1 MQPSSNSNL
10 ALLAN
15 AVTMIAIGTAGPLA
29 VLLLASLFLV
39 SKGINGLASAQLGA
53 GLVGL
58 SCFLLGMVAFVGQ
71 VLCFFSP
78 LSQDTKTKLGVCM
91 VCGVLSFVPFIGF
104 LFGLVSLIA
113 YLFFLYGL
121 CTDLRAPHLAAKFNS
136 SAFMGL
142 LAILFCFGSIF
153 AVFVIGPAAML
164 GWAVGF
170 VLGLFSFARYVQTI
184 ISLAVQA
191 HTLKASAPQVVE
203 ATGFT
208 PFEPAAERMAE
219 ASPQLA
225 REQARPE
232 FHLENEERIQLPAEL
247 PVLHEAVRIGDAE
260 KVASQLRPGRID
272 QSGPG
277 GLTPLQVAA
286 ISGVMQVADLLI
298 RKGAVVD
305 APCEGGLTALY
316 FAIQNNNANLVGLLL
331 SRGASLSHRDD
342 FGRTPLHWACAVPSP
357 RLDGQAR
364 LRMVQMLLSKGADRE
379 ALDNQGKTA
388 MQLAV
393 EAGHDELTVL

>member
-1 MQPSSNSNL
+1 MQTSSKSDMG
-10 ALLAN
+10 LLPT
-15 AVTMIAIGTAGPLA
+15 AVTLIAVGTVGPLA
-29 VLLLASLFLV
+29 IMLFASLLMFT
-39 SKGINGLASAQLGA
+39 KGLPGLAAAQAGA
-53 GLVGL
+53 GLLGL
-58 SCFLLGMVAFVGQ
+58 SCLLLSLVAFVGQ
-71 VLCFFSP
+71 VMCFFSP
-78 LSQDTKTKLGVCM
+78 LSQDTKMKLGVCM
-91 VCGVLSFVPFIGF
+91 VCGVLSLVPFVGF
-104 LFGLVSLIA
+104 VLGFVSLIA

-121 CTDLRAPHLAAKFNS
+121 CNELRAPHLTAQLNS

-142 LAILFCFGSIF
+142 LAILFGFGSIF
-153 AVFVIGPAAML
+153 AVFVVGPLAML

-191 HTLKASAPQVVE
+191 HTLKAEGTQLTD

-208 PFEPAAERMAE
+208 PFEPAADRSAE
-219 ASPQLA
+219 ASPRIA

-232 FHLENEERIQLPAEL
+232 FHLENEERVQLPAEL
-247 PVLHEAVRIGDAE
+247 PVLHEAVRVGDAE

-342 FGRTPLHWACAVPSP
+342 FGRTPLHWACAVPSL

-379 ALDNQGKTA
+379 AQDHQGKTA

>member
-1 MQPSSNSNL
+1 MG
-10 ALLAN
+10 LLPT
-15 AVTMIAIGTAGPLA
+15 AVTLIAVGTVGPLA
-29 VLLLASLFLV
+29 IMLLASLFMF
-39 SKGINGLASAQLGA
+39 SKGLPGLAAAQAGA
-53 GLVGL
+53 GLLGL
-58 SCFLLGMVAFVGQ
+58 SCLLLSLGAFVGQ
-71 VLCFFSP
+71 LLCFFSP
-78 LSQDTKTKLGVCM
+78 LSQDTKMKLGVCM
-91 VCGVLSFVPFIGF
+91 LCGVLSFVPLVGF
-104 LFGLVSLIA
+104 VMGFVSLIA
-113 YLFFLYGL
+113 YLLFLYAL
-121 CTDLRAPHLAAKFNS
+121 CNELRAPHLTAQLNS
-136 SAFMGL
+136 SALMGL
-142 LAILFCFGSIF
+142 LAILFWFGSIF
-153 AVFVIGPAAML
+153 AVFLVGPLAML

-191 HTLKASAPQVVE
+191 HTLKAEGAQLTD

-208 PFEPAAERMAE
+208 PFEPAADRLAE
-219 ASPQLA
+219 ASPRIA
-225 REQARPE
+225 REPVRSE
-232 FHLENEERIQLPAEL
+232 FHLENEERVQLPAEL
-247 PVLHEAVRIGDAE
+247 PVLHEAVRVGDAE

-305 APCEGGLTALY
+305 TPCEGGLTALY

-379 ALDNQGKTA
+379 AQDHQGKTA